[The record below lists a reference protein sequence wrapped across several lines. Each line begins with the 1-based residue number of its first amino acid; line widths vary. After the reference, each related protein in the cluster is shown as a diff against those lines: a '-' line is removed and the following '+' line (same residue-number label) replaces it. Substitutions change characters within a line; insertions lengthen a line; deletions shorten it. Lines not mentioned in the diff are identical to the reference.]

1 MILFYFQEN
10 SKSKSLSP
18 ILEEIISK
26 LNRRIAEKKEEVVK
40 NTQYNT
46 STSSSVNFG
55 ENPLRT
61 FCSSPNTIEETQTSV
76 NYSLGSSFCFQNDI
90 TIIDKQDKQSLEDP
104 KLQKV
109 EEEELKKTTFKV
121 VIPIKNK

>member
-1 MILFYFQEN
+1 MKVIVTGGAGFIGSHIVDKLV
-10 SKSKSLSP
+10 
-18 ILEEIISK
+18 EE
-26 LNRRIAEKKEEVVK
+26 
-40 NTQYNT
+40 
-46 STSSSVNFG
+46 G
-55 ENPLRT
+55 H
-61 FCSSPNTIEETQTSV
+61 
-76 NYSLGSSFCFQNDI
+76 DI